1 MYLISLKIQA
11 ARSQQNPD
19 KPGKIYLKIIE
30 RIPLN
35 DGSVRSLYRTVNTGI
50 PMPVDMRIKDVRDE
64 LIPYIYTTYLVIDGF
79 LKSGSVFTIDDVCE
93 QLRAVIASEEL
104 KTQVSNGFVWDSEVA
119 TLNKELI
126 PLFRYKKK
134 LRRQVVSKESDS
146 ETGSLLG
153 FLYTMSQKM
162 LSEER
167 ESTSNSYISTRQSLK
182 RFLGDIDI
190 SLSDIDHKF
199 IEEYAEW
206 LKETGVAD
214 STQSFYLRTLR
225 TGINYAAKEGLVNP
239 AKDLFRNV
247 NTKVRFDKI
256 DKNPSH
262 LSRET
267 LLKIANMDLSKSG
280 KLDIARDM
288 FMFGFYCHG
297 MELTDIID
305 LRTEN
310 IRENELTY
318 QRRGTGKEINIRL
331 DPQAVMILK
340 KYENRQLDFLF
351 PLKTSPSMK
360 LDRSL
365 KYQVATWLDTV
376 GKMVGLESLTFKMN
390 ISTWNYLMSQANI
403 SSVLLET

>member
-1 MYLISLKIQA
+1 M
-11 ARSQQNPD
+11 
-19 KPGKIYLKIIE
+19 
-30 RIPLN
+30 
-35 DGSVRSLYRTVNTGI
+35 
-50 PMPVDMRIKDVRDE
+50 
-64 LIPYIYTTYLVIDGF
+64 
-79 LKSGSVFTIDDVCE
+79 
-93 QLRAVIASEEL
+93 
-104 KTQVSNGFVWDSEVA
+104 
-119 TLNKELI
+119 
-126 PLFRYKKK
+126 
-134 LRRQVVSKESDS
+134 
-146 ETGSLLG
+146 
-153 FLYTMSQKM
+153 
-162 LSEER
+162 
-167 ESTSNSYISTRQSLK
+167 
-182 RFLGDIDI
+182 
-190 SLSDIDHKF
+190 
-199 IEEYAEW
+199 
-206 LKETGVAD
+206 
-214 STQSFYLRTLR
+214 
-225 TGINYAAKEGLVNP
+225 
-239 AKDLFRNV
+239 

-256 DKNPSH
+256 DKKPAH

-267 LLKIANMDLSKSG
+267 LLKIASMDLSKSG

-376 GKMVGLESLTFKMN
+376 GEMAGLESLTFKMN